1 MFHEGLTYSA
11 INTARSALSAFLGVM
26 DINHIGAHP
35 LVVRFM
41 DLSNAYF
48 SVPVATSDRSYL
60 KSLLKKEFYQFVVLP
75 NGLSSAPRIFTKV
88 LKPVYVHLRKLG
100 FVESGYIDDSF
111 LMADSYDT
119 CSDNVRVTKQLLK
132 SVGFS
137 INFAK
142 SMLTPRQEMEH
153 LGFVLDSQTM
163 TVAVTKEEQ
172 DKLIDKC
179 HFVLEHRSSTIRLV
193 A

>member
-1 MFHEGLTYSA
+1 
-11 INTARSALSAFLGVM
+11 M

-41 DLSNAYF
+41 DQSNAYF
-48 SVPVATSDRSYL
+48 SVQVATSDRSYL
-60 KSLLKKEFYQFVVLP
+60 KFKLKKEFYQFVVLP
-75 NGLSSAPRIFTKV
+75 NGLSSTPRIFTKV

-100 FVESGYIDDSF
+100 FVERGYID
-111 LMADSYDT
+111 DSYDT
-119 CSDNVRVTKQLLK
+119 CSDNVRVTKQLLV

-142 SMLTPRQEMEH
+142 PMLTSRQKMVH
-153 LGFVLDSQTM
+153 LGFVLDYQTM